1 MAERV
6 DRMSADDG
14 PLVLIYLDG
23 DGTVRTA
30 GTPGLR
36 QDILKITSDA
46 VCKYME
52 DNFAPSTRT
61 KSNEDM
67 FKAEDLRLDLIDPEA
82 LAEIRNGLW
91 TCKQLRDF
99 VRNMVL
105 PKTAFTGKRSFVS
118 ACLILLIN

>member
-1 MAERV
+1 MESKV

-23 DGTVRTA
+23 HGTVKTA

-36 QDILKITSDA
+36 QDILKIASDA

-61 KSNEDM
+61 SNI
-67 FKAEDLRLDLIDPEA
+67 FCSYHLDL
-82 LAEIRNGLW
+82 
-91 TCKQLRDF
+91 
-99 VRNMVL
+99 
-105 PKTAFTGKRSFVS
+105 
-118 ACLILLIN
+118 